1 MTMKNRI
8 KECRQVCGLT
18 QTQLAKYAG
27 WTKEQ
32 LGEYEKKLPP
42 IFSEFQSAA
51 DTMNVVPAYLV
62 GWSDNPMSQSLE
74 QIAERREDKMHFYH
88 VRSQR
93 LPIDA
98 VIIAESPQQAISV
111 ALRHCY
117 DWLPEKAEKALRS
130 QLVAEKVQIEA
141 DEWPRWIAG
150 REK

>member
-32 LGEYEKKLPP
+32 LVEYEKKLPR

-62 GWSDNPMSQSLE
+62 GWSDNPMSQTLE
-74 QIAERREDKMHFYH
+74 QIAARREDKMHFYH

-117 DWLPEKAEKALRS
+117 DYLPKKTEETFKKELMAE
-130 QLVAEKVQIEA
+130 EVQTA
-141 DEWPRWIAG
+141 DDNWPRWIAG
-150 REK
+150 QEG

>member
-1 MTMKNRI
+1 MKNRI
-8 KECRQVCGLT
+8 KECRSVCGLT
-18 QTQLAKYAG
+18 QTQLAKYVG

-32 LGEYEKKLPP
+32 LVEYEKKLPP

-51 DTMNVVPAYLV
+51 DTMNVVPSYLV
-62 GWSDNPMSQSLE
+62 GWSSKPLCQSLE
-74 QIAERREDKMHFYH
+74 RIAREREDKMHFYH
-88 VRSQR
+88 VHSQR

-98 VIIAESPQQAISV
+98 VIIAESAQQAISV

-117 DWLPEKAEKALRS
+117 DWLPEKAEKAFRS
-130 QLVAEKVQIEA
+130 QLVAEEVQVEA

>member
-8 KECRQVCGLT
+8 KECRSVCGLT
-18 QTQLAKYAG
+18 QTQLAKYVG

-32 LGEYEKKLPP
+32 LVEYEKKLPP

-51 DTMNVVPAYLV
+51 DTMNVVPSYLV
-62 GWSDNPMSQSLE
+62 GWSSDPLCQSLE
-74 QIAERREDKMHFYH
+74 RIAREREDKMHFYH
-88 VRSQR
+88 VRSQK

-98 VIIAESPQQAISV
+98 VIIAESAQQAISV

-117 DWLPEKAEKALRS
+117 DWLPENTEEAFRNGLIANE
-130 QLVAEKVQIEA
+130 VQVEA

>member
-1 MTMKNRI
+1 MNNRI
-8 KECRQVCGLT
+8 KECCQVAGMPRKELSKLVGVNDDAIKQYETGTCEPSLEMWEK
-18 QTQLAKYAG
+18 LATA
-27 WTKEQ
+27 
-32 LGEYEKKLPP
+32 L
-42 IFSEFQSAA
+42 
-51 DTMNVVPAYLV
+51 NVIPAYLV
-62 GWSDNPMSQSLE
+62 GWSDNPMSQTLE

-98 VIIAESPQQAISV
+98 VIIAESAQQAISV

-117 DWLPEKAEKALRS
+117 DWLPEKTEKALRN

>member
-1 MTMKNRI
+1 MTMENRI
-8 KECRQVCGLT
+8 KECRSACGLT
-18 QTQLAKYAG
+18 QTQLAKYVG

-32 LGEYEKKLPP
+32 LVEYEKKLPP

-51 DTMNVVPAYLV
+51 DTMNVVPSYLV
-62 GWSDNPMSQSLE
+62 GWSSDPLCQSLE
-74 QIAERREDKMHFYH
+74 RIAREREDKMHFYH
-88 VRSQR
+88 VHGQH

-117 DWLPEKAEKALRS
+117 DWLPEATEKSFKS
-130 QLVAEKVQIEA
+130 QLVANEAHMEA
-141 DEWPRWIAG
+141 DKWPRWIAG

>member
-1 MTMKNRI
+1 M
-8 KECRQVCGLT
+8 C
-18 QTQLAKYAG
+18 QT
-27 WTKEQ
+27 
-32 LGEYEKKLPP
+32 
-42 IFSEFQSAA
+42 
-51 DTMNVVPAYLV
+51 
-62 GWSDNPMSQSLE
+62 LE
-74 QIAERREDKMHFYH
+74 QIAERREDKMRFYH

-98 VIIAESPQQAISV
+98 VIIAESAQQAISV

-117 DWLPEKAEKALRS
+117 DWLPEKAEKALRN

>member
-1 MTMKNRI
+1 MKNRI

-32 LGEYEKKLPP
+32 LVEYEKDLPS

-62 GWSDNPMSQSLE
+62 GWSSNPLCQSLE
-74 QIAERREDKMHFYH
+74 RIAREREDKMHFYH
-88 VRSQR
+88 VRSQH

-98 VIIAESPQQAISV
+98 AIIAESPQQAVSV
-111 ALRHCY
+111 ALRHYY
-117 DWLPEKAEKALRS
+117 DWLPETAEKAFRN
-130 QLVAEKVQIEA
+130 QLVANEVQVEA
-141 DEWPRWIAG
+141 DRWPRWIAG
-150 REK
+150 QEK

>member
-1 MTMKNRI
+1 MKNRI

-32 LGEYEKKLPP
+32 LVEYEKKLPP

-62 GWSDNPMSQSLE
+62 GWSDKPMSQTLE
-74 QIAERREDKMHFYH
+74 QIAARREDKMHFYH
-88 VRSQR
+88 VRSQK

-98 VIIAESPQQAISV
+98 VIIAESPQQAVSV
-111 ALRHCY
+111 ALRHYY
-117 DWLPEKAEKALRS
+117 DWLPEATEKSFRS
-130 QLVAEKVQIEA
+130 QLMANEVQIEA
-141 DEWPRWIAG
+141 DNWPRWIAG